1 MGSGAFPVPA
11 CTRTAMTISLSYI
24 GFSLNYHLKI
34 SFNTEVSKN
43 CTQLSISKL
52 TTETKLGKVP

>member
-1 MGSGAFPVPA
+1 MPA

-34 SFNTEVSKN
+34 GFNTEVSKN